1 MRALTRAVAFDP
13 EGWTSARRAQVAHLF
28 DTLAPDWHTRS
39 GPGRL
44 HPLRDALDRGLA
56 QAPAGGRRTCL
67 DVGAGIGLFSEPLL
81 DRFDL
86 VCSVDLSLEMLRH
99 NTDERVARLNADAS
113 RLPVADGS
121 VDVLVLANCFLFGPE
136 AVRALAPAGVVVWV
150 SSRGTDTPIHLTADE
165 VDEVLRTSD
174 PAGEWTGVESAAGW
188 GTWSVHWRG
197 WETGP
202 MKWPDIVTDA
212 LRLLEAEGY
221 DAEFDLLDGD
231 LCVVGTP
238 VCKIHEVDV
247 ERLFRFEG
255 PSDPGDEM
263 VVFGLHHVASGVRGT
278 FASGFGSAAD
288 PDLLDH
294 LVGLTTRHRGN

>member
-13 EGWTSARRAQVAHLF
+13 EGWTRARRDEVAHLF
-28 DTLAPDWHTRS
+28 DTLAPDWHTRT

-56 QAPAGGRRTCL
+56 RAPAGGRRTCL

-81 DRFDL
+81 DHFDL

-121 VDVLVLANCFLFGPE
+121 VDVLVLANCFLFGHE

-165 VDEVLRTSD
+165 VDDVLRTAD
-174 PAGEWTGVESAAGW
+174 PAGEWTGVGSAAGW
-188 GTWSVHWRG
+188 GTWSVHWRAG
-197 WETGP
+197 GS
-202 MKWPDIVTDA
+202 
-212 LRLLEAEGY
+212 LE
-221 DAEFDLLDGD
+221 
-231 LCVVGTP
+231 P
-238 VCKIHEVDV
+238 
-247 ERLFRFEG
+247 
-255 PSDPGDEM
+255 
-263 VVFGLHHVASGVRGT
+263 
-278 FASGFGSAAD
+278 
-288 PDLLDH
+288 
-294 LVGLTTRHRGN
+294 